1 MTCWVESHDLIR
13 AMKVFFLILVV
24 LTLGV
29 GSACDWDDDDKSEE
43 LPPIYLQT
51 WDPTSTPRLEPT
63 HTPTP
68 TPTPTF
74 TPTFTP
80 TPSPTPTPTLTPT
93 LTPTVTPT
101 PIAMAPKF
109 DLEVSEVLDG
119 TIESMGKATSY
130 RYLLEGAAHL
140 DAGGIKISVPLEAAG
155 IVENNNSTALFATS
169 LMGLS
174 FSFETFQNDN
184 RIFIKDPVSEYWL
197 ENSNFAVGLISPM
210 FWRGEGEG
218 TQILS
223 LPYEIQELSSGG
235 ELELSVSQKVA
246 DVTTIGLLGAG
257 EDAHFYE
264 VANVNISIIVDEND
278 LRIGHIYAEFT
289 IIEGGVF
296 ASETLGLPGLSGLGE
311 AEVAVIV
318 SFSDY
323 NFTFDLTVP
332 EIS

>member
-1 MTCWVESHDLIR
+1 MTCWVKSHDLIK
-13 AMKVFFLILVV
+13 AMKVFLLILVV
-24 LTLGV
+24 LTFGV
-29 GSACDWDDDDKSEE
+29 GLACDRDKEDKSEE
-43 LPPIYLQT
+43 LPPIYLQK
-51 WDPTSTPRLEPT
+51 WDPTSTPRSEPT
-63 HTPTP
+63 RTPIP
-68 TPTPTF
+68 PP

-93 LTPTVTPT
+93 FTPT
-101 PIAMAPKF
+101 PIIMPSKF
-109 DLEVSEVLDG
+109 ELEVDDVLEG
-119 TIESMGKATSY
+119 TIESMGNVTSY

-155 IVENNNSTALFATS
+155 IVENNNSIALFATS

-184 RIFIKDPVSEYWL
+184 RILIKDPVSDDWL

-210 FWRGEGEG
+210 FWRGEGA
-218 TQILS
+218 QILS
-223 LPYEIQELSSGG
+223 LPYEVQEVSSGG
-235 ELELSVSQKVA
+235 DLKLSVSQKVA
-246 DVTTIGLLGAG
+246 DLTTIGLLGGG

-278 LRIGHIYAEFT
+278 LRIAHIDAQFT
-289 IIEGGVF
+289 IIEGGLF

-311 AEVAVIV
+311 AEVVVTV

-323 NFTFDLTVP
+323 DLIFDLTVP

>member
-1 MTCWVESHDLIR
+1 MTCWVKSHDLIK
-13 AMKVFFLILVV
+13 AMKVFLLILVV
-24 LTLGV
+24 LTFGV
-29 GSACDWDDDDKSEE
+29 GLACDRDKEDKSEE
-43 LPPIYLQT
+43 LPPIYLQK
-51 WDPTSTPRLEPT
+51 WDPTSTPRPEPT
-63 HTPTP
+63 RTPMPTP
-68 TPTPTF
+68 

-80 TPSPTPTPTLTPT
+80 TPSPTPIPTLTPT
-93 LTPTVTPT
+93 FTPT
-101 PIAMAPKF
+101 PIVMLPKF
-109 DLEVSEVLDG
+109 ELEVADVLEG
-119 TIESMGKATSY
+119 TIASMGNVTSY

-174 FSFETFQNDN
+174 FSFATFQNDN

-197 ENSNFAVGLISPM
+197 ENSNFAVGLIPPM
-210 FWRGEGEG
+210 FWRGEGA
-218 TQILS
+218 QILS
-223 LPYEIQELSSGG
+223 LPYEVQEVSSDG
-235 ELELSVSQKVA
+235 ELGLSVSQKIA
-246 DVTTIGLLGAG
+246 DLTTIGLLGGG

-278 LRIGHIYAEFT
+278 LRIAHIDAQFT
-289 IIEGGVF
+289 IIEGGLF

-311 AEVAVIV
+311 AEVVVTV

-323 NFTFDLTVP
+323 DLIFDLTVP

>member
-1 MTCWVESHDLIR
+1 
-13 AMKVFFLILVV
+13 MKVFLLILVL
-24 LTLGV
+24 LTFGV
-29 GSACDWDDDDKSEE
+29 GLACDRDEENKSEE
-43 LPPIYLQT
+43 LPPIYLQK
-51 WDPTSTPRLEPT
+51 WDPTSTPRPEPT
-63 HTPTP
+63 RTPMPTP
-68 TPTPTF
+68 

-80 TPSPTPTPTLTPT
+80 TPSPTPIPTLTPT
-93 LTPTVTPT
+93 FTPT
-101 PIAMAPKF
+101 PIVMLPKF
-109 DLEVSEVLDG
+109 ELEVADVLEG
-119 TIESMGKATSY
+119 TIASMGNVTSY

-174 FSFETFQNDN
+174 FSFATFQNDN

-197 ENSNFAVGLISPM
+197 ENSNFAVGLIPPM
-210 FWRGEGEG
+210 FWRGEGA
-218 TQILS
+218 QILS
-223 LPYEIQELSSGG
+223 LPYEVQEVSSDG
-235 ELELSVSQKVA
+235 ELGLSVSQKIA
-246 DVTTIGLLGAG
+246 DLTTIGLLGGG

-278 LRIGHIYAEFT
+278 LRIAHIDAQFT
-289 IIEGGVF
+289 IIEGGLF

-311 AEVAVIV
+311 AEVVVTV

-323 NFTFDLTVP
+323 DLIFDLTVP

>member
-1 MTCWVESHDLIR
+1 MTCWVKSHDLIK
-13 AMKVFFLILVV
+13 AMKVFLLILVL
-24 LTLGV
+24 LTFGV
-29 GSACDWDDDDKSEE
+29 GLACDRDEENKSEE
-43 LPPIYLQT
+43 LPPIYLQK
-51 WDPTSTPRLEPT
+51 WDPTSTPRPEPT
-63 HTPTP
+63 RTPMPTP
-68 TPTPTF
+68 

-80 TPSPTPTPTLTPT
+80 TPSPTPIPTLTPT
-93 LTPTVTPT
+93 FTPT
-101 PIAMAPKF
+101 PIVMLPKF
-109 DLEVSEVLDG
+109 ELEVADVLEG
-119 TIESMGKATSY
+119 TIASMGNVTSY

-174 FSFETFQNDN
+174 FSFATFQNDN

-197 ENSNFAVGLISPM
+197 ENSNFAVGLIPPM
-210 FWRGEGEG
+210 FWRGEGA
-218 TQILS
+218 QILS
-223 LPYEIQELSSGG
+223 LPYEVQEVSSDG
-235 ELELSVSQKVA
+235 ELGLSVSQKIA
-246 DVTTIGLLGAG
+246 DLTTIGLLGGG

-278 LRIGHIYAEFT
+278 LRIAHIDAQFT
-289 IIEGGVF
+289 IIEGGLF

-311 AEVAVIV
+311 AEVVVTV

-323 NFTFDLTVP
+323 DLIFDLTVP

>member
-1 MTCWVESHDLIR
+1 
-13 AMKVFFLILVV
+13 MKVFLLILVL
-24 LTLGV
+24 LTFGV
-29 GSACDWDDDDKSEE
+29 GLACDRDEENKSEE
-43 LPPIYLQT
+43 LPPIYLQK
-51 WDPTSTPRLEPT
+51 WDPTSTPRPEPT
-63 HTPTP
+63 RTPMHTP
-68 TPTPTF
+68 

-80 TPSPTPTPTLTPT
+80 TPSPTPIPTLTPT
-93 LTPTVTPT
+93 FTPT
-101 PIAMAPKF
+101 PIVMLPKF
-109 DLEVSEVLDG
+109 ELEVADVLEG
-119 TIESMGKATSY
+119 TIASMGNVTSY

-174 FSFETFQNDN
+174 FSFATFQNDN

-197 ENSNFAVGLISPM
+197 ENSNFAVGLIPPM
-210 FWRGEGEG
+210 FWRGEGA
-218 TQILS
+218 QILS
-223 LPYEIQELSSGG
+223 LPYEVQEVSSDG
-235 ELELSVSQKVA
+235 ELGLSVSQKIA
-246 DVTTIGLLGAG
+246 DLTTIGLLGGG

-278 LRIGHIYAEFT
+278 LRIAHIDAQFT
-289 IIEGGVF
+289 IIEGGLF

-311 AEVAVIV
+311 AEVVVTV

-323 NFTFDLTVP
+323 DLIFDLTVP

>member
-1 MTCWVESHDLIR
+1 
-13 AMKVFFLILVV
+13 MKVFLLILVV
-24 LTLGV
+24 LTFGV
-29 GSACDWDDDDKSEE
+29 GLACDRDKEDKSEE
-43 LPPIYLQT
+43 LPPIYLQK
-51 WDPTSTPRLEPT
+51 WDPTSTPRPEPT
-63 HTPTP
+63 RTSIPTP
-68 TPTPTF
+68 

-93 LTPTVTPT
+93 FTPT
-101 PIAMAPKF
+101 PIIMPSKF
-109 DLEVSEVLDG
+109 ELEVDDVLEG
-119 TIESMGKATSY
+119 TIESMGNVTSY

-155 IVENNNSTALFATS
+155 IVENNNSIALFATS

-184 RIFIKDPVSEYWL
+184 RILIKDPVSDYWL

-210 FWRGEGEG
+210 FWRGEGA
-218 TQILS
+218 QILS
-223 LPYEIQELSSGG
+223 LPYEVQEVSSGG
-235 ELELSVSQKVA
+235 DLKLSVSQKVA
-246 DVTTIGLLGAG
+246 DLTTIGLLGGG

-278 LRIGHIYAEFT
+278 LRIAHIDAQFT
-289 IIEGGVF
+289 IIEGGLF

-311 AEVAVIV
+311 AEVVVTV

-323 NFTFDLTVP
+323 DLIFDLTVP

>member
-1 MTCWVESHDLIR
+1 
-13 AMKVFFLILVV
+13 MKVFLLILVL
-24 LTLGV
+24 LTFGV
-29 GSACDWDDDDKSEE
+29 GLACDRDEENKSEE
-43 LPPIYLQT
+43 LPPIYLQK
-51 WDPTSTPRLEPT
+51 WDPTSTPRPEPT
-63 HTPTP
+63 RTPMPTP
-68 TPTPTF
+68 

-80 TPSPTPTPTLTPT
+80 TPSPTPTPTLIPT
-93 LTPTVTPT
+93 FTPT
-101 PIAMAPKF
+101 PIVMPPKF
-109 DLEVSEVLDG
+109 ELEVADVLEG
-119 TIESMGKATSY
+119 TISSMGNVTSY

-184 RIFIKDPVSEYWL
+184 RILIKDPVSDYWL
-197 ENSNFAVGLISPM
+197 ENSNFAVGLISPL
-210 FWRGEGEG
+210 FWRGEGA
-218 TQILS
+218 QILS
-223 LPYEIQELSSGG
+223 LPYEVQEVSSGG
-235 ELELSVSQKVA
+235 DLKLSVSQKVA
-246 DVTTIGLLGAG
+246 DLTTIGLLGGG

-278 LRIGHIYAEFT
+278 LRIAHIDAQFT
-289 IIEGGVF
+289 IIEGGLF

-311 AEVAVIV
+311 AEVAVTV

-323 NFTFDLTVP
+323 DLIFDLTVP

>member
-1 MTCWVESHDLIR
+1 VTCWVKSHDLIK
-13 AMKVFFLILVV
+13 AMKVFLLILVL
-24 LTLGV
+24 LTFGV
-29 GSACDWDDDDKSEE
+29 GLACDRDEENKSEE
-43 LPPIYLQT
+43 LPPIYLQK
-51 WDPTSTPRLEPT
+51 WDPTSTPRPEPT
-63 HTPTP
+63 RTPMPTP
-68 TPTPTF
+68 

-80 TPSPTPTPTLTPT
+80 TPSPTPIPTLTPT
-93 LTPTVTPT
+93 FTPT
-101 PIAMAPKF
+101 PIVMLPKF
-109 DLEVSEVLDG
+109 ELEVADVLEG
-119 TIESMGKATSY
+119 TIASMGNVTSY

-174 FSFETFQNDN
+174 FSFATFQNDN

-197 ENSNFAVGLISPM
+197 ENSNFAVGLIPPM
-210 FWRGEGEG
+210 FWRGEGA
-218 TQILS
+218 QILS
-223 LPYEIQELSSGG
+223 LPYEVQEVSSDG
-235 ELELSVSQKVA
+235 ELGLSVSQKIA
-246 DVTTIGLLGAG
+246 DLTTIGLLGGG

-278 LRIGHIYAEFT
+278 LRIAHIDAQFT
-289 IIEGGVF
+289 IIEGGLF

-311 AEVAVIV
+311 AEVVVTV

-323 NFTFDLTVP
+323 DLIFDLTVP

>member
-1 MTCWVESHDLIR
+1 MTCWVKSDDLIK
-13 AMKVFFLILVV
+13 AMKVFLLILVL
-24 LTLGV
+24 LTFGV
-29 GSACDWDDDDKSEE
+29 GLACDRDEENKSEE
-43 LPPIYLQT
+43 LPPIYLQK
-51 WDPTSTPRLEPT
+51 WDPTSTPRPEPT
-63 HTPTP
+63 RTPMPTP
-68 TPTPTF
+68 

-80 TPSPTPTPTLTPT
+80 TPSPTPIPTLTPT
-93 LTPTVTPT
+93 FTPT
-101 PIAMAPKF
+101 PIVMLPKF
-109 DLEVSEVLDG
+109 ELEVADVLEG
-119 TIESMGKATSY
+119 TIASMGNVTSY

-174 FSFETFQNDN
+174 FSFATFQNDN

-197 ENSNFAVGLISPM
+197 ENSNFAVGLIPPM
-210 FWRGEGEG
+210 FWRGEGA
-218 TQILS
+218 QILS
-223 LPYEIQELSSGG
+223 LPYEVQEVSSDG
-235 ELELSVSQKVA
+235 ELGLSVSQKIA
-246 DVTTIGLLGAG
+246 DLTTIGLLGGG

-278 LRIGHIYAEFT
+278 LRIAHIDAQFT
-289 IIEGGVF
+289 IIEGGLF

-311 AEVAVIV
+311 AEVVVTV

-323 NFTFDLTVP
+323 DLIFDLTVP

>member
-1 MTCWVESHDLIR
+1 MTCWVKSHDLIK
-13 AMKVFFLILVV
+13 AMKVFLLILVV
-24 LTLGV
+24 LTFGV
-29 GSACDWDDDDKSEE
+29 GLACDRDKEDKSEE
-43 LPPIYLQT
+43 LPPIYLQK
-51 WDPTSTPRLEPT
+51 WDPTSTPRPEPT
-63 HTPTP
+63 RTSIPTP
-68 TPTPTF
+68 

-80 TPSPTPTPTLTPT
+80 TPSPTPTPTLIPT
-93 LTPTVTPT
+93 FTPT
-101 PIAMAPKF
+101 PIIMPSKF
-109 DLEVSEVLDG
+109 ELEVDDVLEG
-119 TIESMGKATSY
+119 TIESMGNVTSY

-155 IVENNNSTALFATS
+155 IVENNNSIALFATS

-184 RIFIKDPVSEYWL
+184 RILIKDPVSDYWL

-210 FWRGEGEG
+210 FWRGEGA
-218 TQILS
+218 QILS
-223 LPYEIQELSSGG
+223 LPYEVQEVSSGG
-235 ELELSVSQKVA
+235 ELKLSVSQKVA
-246 DVTTIGLLGAG
+246 DLTTIGLLGGG

-278 LRIGHIYAEFT
+278 LRIAHIDAQFT
-289 IIEGGVF
+289 IIEGGLF

-311 AEVAVIV
+311 AEVVVTV

-323 NFTFDLTVP
+323 DLIFDLTVP